1 MNRHPGGSRLDSV
14 LELAWLS
21 QLSNTCNSP
30 WMLAIWHLSHTIP
43 PTSVGSKPCCCPYWA
58 DLTTQ
63 HRLCKLCIL
72 NLLLSVLEKGFYQL
86 PPMPT
91 GTMSLGGTLGIWEGP
106 LLTSLVDRLTWI
118 LFMSSHQWPF
128 NYEYITCSSYFSR
141 PQNCSLK
148 IAHAQPIFTDKH
160 K

>member
-1 MNRHPGGSRLDSV
+1 MNRHPRGSLLDSV
-14 LELAWLS
+14 LELAWHS

-30 WMLAIWHLSHTIP
+30 WMLAIQHLSHTIP
-43 PTSVGSKPCCCPYWA
+43 PTSAGSKPCCCPNWA

-72 NLLLSVLEKGFYQL
+72 NLFLSVLEKRFCQL

-91 GTMSLGGTLGIWEGP
+91 GTMSLRGTLGILEGP

-128 NYEYITCSSYFSR
+128 NYECITCSSYFSR

-148 IAHAQPIFTDKH
+148 VAHAQPIFTEKH